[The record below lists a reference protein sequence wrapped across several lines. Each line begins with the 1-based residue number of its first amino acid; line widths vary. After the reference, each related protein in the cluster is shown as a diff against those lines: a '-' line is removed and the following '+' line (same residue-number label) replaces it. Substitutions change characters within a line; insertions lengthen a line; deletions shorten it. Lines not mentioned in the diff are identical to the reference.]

1 MFLEVLYKDFLRL
14 LDYIVIIVI
23 IIYFNEIVHCGVC
36 LNAFIV
42 VLLSNIFESTFRPRL
57 YIILY
62 GIMMEMLALGH

>member
-23 IIYFNEIVHCGVC
+23 IIYFYQIVHCGVC

-42 VLLSNIFESTFRPRL
+42 VLLSNIFE
-57 YIILY
+57 
-62 GIMMEMLALGH
+62 